1 MDAAHRNFLCTALSH
16 TYLPSLPPSIPPS
29 PPLSEQLREM
39 LDFYVE
45 ADVFRV
51 SADRTMIELFNTD

>member
-1 MDAAHRNFLCTALSH
+1 
-16 TYLPSLPPSIPPS
+16 
-29 PPLSEQLREM
+29 M

>member
-1 MDAAHRNFLCTALSH
+1 LASHVVLIVYFLPLSF
-16 TYLPSLPPSIPPS
+16 PSLVS
-29 PPLSEQLREM
+29 PTEQLREM